1 MKRIFD
7 RRLRRIGFGGAV
19 RVWPVAY
26 AGDASYHMDP
36 DLAQFGVSYTVE
48 PTDIESKIV
57 SVSIELTP
65 DKLSPDRM
73 FYLDIGE
80 VEASEP
86 VCTDADGTEIALNN
100 LGSAWEIG
108 PVSEDCESVVFQYD
122 VKLGENTGVDFQV
135 DGDLY
140 EDLLAFQGKKVLM
153 MPLFDSNNLTHM
165 ESTSAAFPSSLRGA
179 PTGTPSSPL
188 HRRTARKNPSSWNA
202 PPGTTITT

>member
-1 MKRIFD
+1 MKKN
-7 RRLRRIGFGGAV
+7 LLIGGCAALVLVALSAFGL
-19 RVWPVAY
+19 WHTQ
-26 AGDASYHMDP
+26 GDASYHMDS

-100 LGSAWEIG
+100 LGSA
-108 PVSEDCESVVFQYD
+108 
-122 VKLGENTGVDFQV
+122 
-135 DGDLY
+135 
-140 EDLLAFQGKKVLM
+140 
-153 MPLFDSNNLTHM
+153 
-165 ESTSAAFPSSLRGA
+165 
-179 PTGTPSSPL
+179 
-188 HRRTARKNPSSWNA
+188 
-202 PPGTTITT
+202 

>member
-1 MKRIFD
+1 MKKN
-7 RRLRRIGFGGAV
+7 LLIGGCAALVLVALSAFGL
-19 RVWPVAY
+19 WHTQ
-26 AGDASYHMDP
+26 GDASYHMDP

-108 PVSEDCESVVFQYD
+108 PVSE
-122 VKLGENTGVDFQV
+122 
-135 DGDLY
+135 
-140 EDLLAFQGKKVLM
+140 
-153 MPLFDSNNLTHM
+153 
-165 ESTSAAFPSSLRGA
+165 
-179 PTGTPSSPL
+179 
-188 HRRTARKNPSSWNA
+188 
-202 PPGTTITT
+202 